1 MSHEIVKS
9 NNNNNRESNLAVA
22 NNSEWSYNPPA
33 RSESPSVFDLR
44 RILSRRWKSA
54 LAVATTIFAGTAI
67 YTLLQTPKYESQI
80 LLKVNSEPASVSG
93 TSGGDNKQAP
103 NLQQAKEQNLTTEI
117 QLLQSN
123 PILSDVSKALKQQ
136 SINLS
141 VGDLAN
147 NLAIAQAGSGIFGQ
161 PANSDV
167 LIVSYKDVNAD
178 RAKNVLDV
186 IGTTYV
192 QYSTDRQ
199 RARATNAVKYVNDR
213 LPKAQKELDETAKA
227 VSDLRRRYGINDADV
242 YAEQIVGQQQA
253 LNQKIQQLNAG
264 INFNQRKFEVLR
276 SQMTR
281 TGQNPQSALA
291 SSILSEDKIYQD
303 LIARYNDSQ
312 NKYNQERSR
321 FQDTYPTVQE
331 YKLQLESIDKDL
343 KARAKQVLGKTVSQ
357 VNINQM
363 LGAGATQQNLT
374 NEMAKVETELA
385 AQKNELDSTRRFQ
398 AEMTKK
404 YQNLPQIQQVYGEL
418 QRQLKV
424 RTDAVNNLTA
434 QLQNLQVAASQEA
447 APWKVIQSAYLP
459 TGTSEPNVPRNL
471 ALGLVAG
478 SLLGFGTAMVQENLD
493 KRVKQVNEARR
504 ITRLPLLGAIPKV
517 KQPNAIAD
525 GHIDEQLLSAQNASF
540 TESLRSLAM
549 NLRYIDSDEEE
560 ESGKIIALTSAAA
573 AEGKTTLTYNLGVV
587 LAELGLRV
595 LVVDANMRKANIH
608 ELAKIANEIGLSTA
622 LSSNKQW
629 SEFVHAGRVENLDI
643 IAAGPLPNNP
653 VALLNSKKMK
663 QFFKE
668 WREAYDYILI
678 DTPTVGITA
687 DVQSLANAVDS
698 VVLVTGV
705 ERSSRNAVNHAMEVL
720 QMSRCRLAG
729 MVANFV
735 TRNDEYYSYLFD
747 SSEYGQNSL
756 PAAKNGKEKNRP
768 QIQGSV

>member
-9 NNNNNRESNLAVA
+9 NNTNKNSNLAVA
-22 NNSEWSYNPPA
+22 SNSEWSYNA
-33 RSESPSVFDLR
+33 QAKSESPSVFDLR

-54 LAVATTIFAGTAI
+54 LAVASTIFAGTAI
-67 YTLLQTPKYESQI
+67 FTLLQTPKYESQI
-80 LLKVNSEPASVSG
+80 LIKVNSESASVSG
-93 TSGGDNKQAP
+93 TANGDNKGAP
-103 NLQQAKEQNLTTEI
+103 TPQQAKEQNLAAEI

-123 PILSDVSKALKQQ
+123 PILSDVSKTLMQQ
-136 SINLS
+136 SIELP
-141 VGDLAN
+141 VGELAN
-147 NLAIAQAGSGIFGQ
+147 NLSISQAGSGIFTQ
-161 PANSDV
+161 APNSDV
-167 LIVSYKDVNAD
+167 LIVSYKDVSAQ
-178 RAKNVLDV
+178 RAKEVLDA
-186 IGTTYV
+186 IGSTYV
-192 QYSTDRQ
+192 EYSTDRQ
-199 RARATNAVKYVNDR
+199 KTRATNAVKFVNER
-213 LPKAQKELDETAKA
+213 LPKAQRELDETAKA
-227 VSDLRRRYGINDADV
+227 VSDLRRRYGINDADA
-242 YAEQIVGQQQA
+242 YAEQIVSQQQA
-253 LNQKIQQLNAG
+253 LNQKVQQLSAA
-264 INFNQRKFEVLR
+264 INFNQRKYEVLR
-276 SQMTR
+276 AQMTR
-281 TGQNPQSALA
+281 TGQNPENSLA

-303 LIARYNDSQ
+303 LIVRYNDAQ

-331 YKLQLESIDKDL
+331 YKLQLESIDRDL

-385 AQKNELDSTRRFQ
+385 AQKNELESTRRFQ
-398 AEMTKK
+398 TDMTKK
-404 YQNLPQIQQVYGEL
+404 YQNLPQIQQVYAEL
-418 QRQLKV
+418 QRQFKV
-424 RTDAVNNLTA
+424 RSETVNSLTA
-434 QLQNLQVAASQEA
+434 QLQNLQVAASEEA
-447 APWKVIQSAYLP
+447 APWKIIQSAYLP
-459 TGTSEPNVPRNL
+459 TGTTEPNVPRNL
-471 ALGLVAG
+471 ALGLMAG
-478 SLLGFGTAMVQENLD
+478 SLLGFGTAMIQENLD

-517 KQPNAIAD
+517 KQPSAIAD

-549 NLRYIDSDEEE
+549 NLRCIDSEEGEEE
-560 ESGKIIALTSAAA
+560 IGKIIALTSAAA

-608 ELAKIANEIGLSTA
+608 ELAKITNEIGLSTA

-629 SEFVHAGRVENLDI
+629 SQFVHTGEVENLDL

-720 QMSRCRLAG
+720 QMSRCHLAG

-747 SSEYGQNSL
+747 SSEYGQTYL
-756 PAAKNGKEKNRP
+756 PGSKGNKGQNKP